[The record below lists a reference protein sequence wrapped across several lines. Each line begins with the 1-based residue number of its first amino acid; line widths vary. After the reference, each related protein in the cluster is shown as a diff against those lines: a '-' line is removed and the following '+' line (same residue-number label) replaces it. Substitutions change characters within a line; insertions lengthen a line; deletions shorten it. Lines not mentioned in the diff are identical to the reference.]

1 MSITYDEIQDL
12 LEDGDDVMREIIN
25 VRCFTCG
32 KVLTNIFQSFSKL
45 RNEGRK
51 QFKILRSQG
60 LSSQDALAIIKEWT
74 LTAEEAYNILSYEK
88 GTMKS
93 SDYQI
98 LLDDMEAAGRTST
111 PEYEKTFEQLK
122 RQSEIENDY
131 ARIARHIAYRGVDVR
146 GRPKGMVGLT
156 AEAIM
161 NFFRVMRI
169 CCRVRLMTPTNI
181 NMDRNAAN
189 IDWDLV
195 EGIKSNSI
203 AAGDAL
209 SFTGL
214 QQSLQHDVMQPYG
227 LHSTHGSQ
235 GESSGSSGSL
245 AIHGGYGGYGN
256 EGLVGGGPSV
266 KKKNIRRIGKS
277 QPITKGS
284 EGEIIRYGEDERPS
298 KDQQK
303 YVEVGCGI
311 LIPIKRKRVY
321 IAQ

>member
-12 LEDGDDVMREIIN
+12 LEDEDDVMREIIN

-88 GTMKS
+88 GSMKS

-98 LLDDMEAAGRTST
+98 LLDAMETAGRTST
-111 PEYEKTFEQLK
+111 PEYEKNFEQLK
-122 RQSEIENDY
+122 RQLEIEHDY
-131 ARIARHIAYRGVDVR
+131 ARIAAAIAYRGVDVK
-146 GRPKGMVGLT
+146 GRPKGLVGLT

-227 LHSTHGSQ
+227 THS
-235 GESSGSSGSL
+235 EGSSSL

-266 KKKNIRRIGKS
+266 KKKNIRRIGKA
-277 QPITKGS
+277 QPVTKGS

-298 KDQQK
+298 KEQQK